1 MIIMK
6 SVRGPAVYV
15 PSTGYDVT
23 IGELEEI
30 HVSSGNMVMAQVLT
44 SSVMVAIPSSVSGNI
59 VTLIMQDSRSGLMV
73 YSDTS
78 TILSATEIAVIAD
91 GY

>member
-1 MIIMK
+1 MIVMK

-23 IGELEEI
+23 IGELEEVN
-30 HVSSGNMVMAQVLT
+30 VSSGKMVMAQVLT
-44 SSVMVAIPSSVSGNI
+44 SSVMIAIPNSVSGNI
-59 VTLIMQDSRSGLMV
+59 VTLVMQDARSGLMAF
-73 YSDTS
+73 SDTS